1 MGHCFSITKKVRQ
14 CASLDSWHFS
24 STCLLVVCFSRH
36 IFFQVVPPVFFS
48 RKYLFVCHINALS
61 AVLHLY
67 FKVATVRL
75 KVSQHIYHFVPGII
89 FGLSTLTLTLILSPE
104 QRIYYVK
111 YILIETNLKGINF
124 NTLPGI
130 KGWNFLLSRIILIIQ
145 TIIYLILIIRLTNK
159 HNKTINNYF
168 SNTEGK
174 KMNWVRNL
182 SIIAFTLSITAIIF
196 ALLGRS
202 YFIHHNL
209 SLLMPSVFFTTL
221 FFLVGYHGNMQRQ
234 ISERLYE
241 PEDYSTEKEL
251 IYSYGDDLKKRL
263 LKLFETDKIYQL
275 NDLRISTVCESL
287 HSNRTYISK
296 LINDEFG
303 MNFNEFVNKYRVKE
317 AKRLLLSQAHKKYTM
332 EYIAQQAGFGSV
344 ASFTRV
350 FKELEG
356 QLLVSFARITVLK
369 TTKTLCN
376 FHKATHIVRLRQDF
390 YWPPC
395 TTGN

>member
-1 MGHCFSITKKVRQ
+1 MIQTIALLSPIYVTLFWAIVFLSQKKSDNVPRWILGIFLLL
-14 CASLDSWHFS
+14 A
-24 STCLLVVCFSRH
+24 CLLYVSH
-36 IFFQVVPPVFFS
+36 AIFFS
-48 RKYLFVCHINALS
+48 RLYL
-61 AVLHLY
+61 LY
-67 FKVATVRL
+67 SFLESIYLYAILTLYPLFYTYILKVATVRL

-145 TIIYLILIIRLTNK
+145 TIIYLILIIRLTIK

-241 PEDYSTEKEL
+241 PEDYSVKKEL
-251 IYSYGDDLKKRL
+251 IYSSENDLKKRF
-263 LKLFETDKIYQL
+263 LKLFETDKIHQL

-356 QLLVSFARITVLK
+356 
-369 TTKTLCN
+369 
-376 FHKATHIVRLRQDF
+376 ATPGRFRENHSSK
-390 YWPPC
+390 
-395 TTGN
+395 NN

>member
-1 MGHCFSITKKVRQ
+1 MVQTIALLSPIYVTLFWAIIFLSQKKSDNVPRWILGVFLLL
-14 CASLDSWHFS
+14 A
-24 STCLLVVCFSRH
+24 CLLYVSH
-36 IFFQVVPPVFFS
+36 SIFFS
-48 RKYLFVCHINALS
+48 RLYL
-61 AVLHLY
+61 LY
-67 FKVATVRL
+67 SFFESIYLYAILTLYPLFYTYILKVATVRI
-75 KVSQHIYHFVPGII
+75 KVSQHIYHFVPGIL

-130 KGWNFLLSRIILIIQ
+130 RGWNFLLSRIILIIQ
-145 TIIYLILIIRLTNK
+145 TIIYLILIMRLTNK

-182 SIIAFTLSITAIIF
+182 SITAFTLSITAIIF

-209 SLLMPSVFFTTL
+209 SLLIPSVFFTTL

-241 PEDYSTEKEL
+241 PEDYSAKKEL
-251 IYSYGDDLKKRL
+251 IYSFENDLKKRF
-263 LKLFETDKIYQL
+263 LKLFETDKIHQL
-275 NDLRISTVCESL
+275 NDLRISTVCELL

-317 AKRLLLSQAHKKYTM
+317 AKRLLLSQAHKRYTM

-356 QLLVSFARITVLK
+356 VTPGKFRENHSSK
-369 TTKTLCN
+369 N
-376 FHKATHIVRLRQDF
+376 
-390 YWPPC
+390 
-395 TTGN
+395 N